1 MGLEEQIVQTLLK
14 KIAQVAEERHLG
26 EEEIKNLIDVSVKA
40 TLTDGIKA
48 MTDGMVTRLMKQ
60 IPEMIEQERAL
71 QTAFEQR
78 LYARWNKALDLFDAT
93 VILTREAGE
102 RFLRKQRKLVTKE
115 EKMLLEALIR
125 VHMCACQTAAAV
137 SVLLKSGFARDALA
151 RQRTLHELAVVA
163 SLLQKHGPS
172 LAERFLAHEIIETCA
187 AAEQYEQ
194 SYLRLGDEPPDPAN
208 LAKLQAERTRLCQR
222 FGEDFKNHYGWAAQ
236 IVVKSKRPKFEDLE
250 KAAGLDHVHPYYRMA
265 SYGVHA
271 TAKGLVFDIGSLQ
284 SLAGG
289 ARGLLAGASN
299 AGLADPGHGS
309 LISLNQ
315 CTAALLTSK
324 TDIEA
329 VASLQTLQS
338 FVDKAGQ
345 AFLEVHQEQ
354 VQEEKSR
361 INSLKQKKAQSN
373 LKIPL

>member
-1 MGLEEQIVQTLLK
+1 MDLEERIAQTLLK
-14 KIAQVAEERHLG
+14 KIAQVAEERHLS
-26 EEEIKNLIDVSVKA
+26 EEEIKNFIDASIQAALPKS
-40 TLTDGIKA
+40 IKA
-48 MTDGMVTRLMKQ
+48 MSDGMLSQLMQQ
-60 IPEMIEQERAL
+60 IPEMIEQERTL
-71 QTAFEQR
+71 QTAFEER
-78 LYARWNKALDLFDAT
+78 LYVRWGKALDLFDAT
-93 VILTREAGE
+93 IILTREAGE
-102 RFLRKQRKLVTKE
+102 RFLKKQRQRVTAE
-115 EKMLLEALIR
+115 EKMLLEALVR
-125 VHMCACQTAAAV
+125 VHVRACQTASAV

-163 SLLQKHGPS
+163 SLLKKHGPS

-194 SYLRLGDEPPDPAN
+194 SYHRLGGEPPDPAN
-208 LAKLQAERTRLCQR
+208 LARLQAERTRLGLT

-236 IVVKSKRPKFEDLE
+236 IAVKAKKPKFEDLE
-250 KAAGLDHVHPYYRMA
+250 KAAGLDHLRPYYRMA
-265 SYGVHA
+265 SYGDHA
-271 TAKGLVFDIGSLQ
+271 TSKGMVFDIGTLQ
-284 SLAGG
+284 NLVGG
-289 ARGLLAGASN
+289 PRGLLAGASN

-345 AFLEVHQEQ
+345 AFLEIHQEQ

-361 INSLKQKKAQSN
+361 LHSLEQKNEDLSQ
-373 LKIPL
+373 

>member
-1 MGLEEQIVQTLLK
+1 MNLEEQIAQTLLE
-14 KIAQVAEERHLG
+14 KIAQVAEERHLS
-26 EEEIKNLIDVSVKA
+26 EEEIKNLIDVSIKA
-40 TLTDGIKA
+40 ALTDGIRV
-48 MTDGMVTRLMKQ
+48 MSDEMVSRLMQQ
-60 IPEMIEQERAL
+60 IPEMIEQERNL

-78 LYARWNKALDLFDAT
+78 LYARWSKALDLFDAT

-102 RFLRKQRKLVTKE
+102 RFLKKQRQVVTTE

-125 VHMCACQTAAAV
+125 VHVRACQTAAAV

-163 SLLQKHGPS
+163 SLLKKHGPS

-194 SYLRLGDEPPDPAN
+194 SYHRLGGELPDPAN
-208 LAKLQAERTRLCQR
+208 LAKLQAERTRLCQQ

-236 IVVKSKRPKFEDLE
+236 IVVKAKKPKFEDLE
-250 KAAGLDHVHPYYRMA
+250 KAAGLDHLHPYYRMA
-265 SYGVHA
+265 SYGDHA
-271 TAKGLVFDIGSLQ
+271 TAKGMVFDIGSLQ
-284 SLAGG
+284 SLVGG
-289 ARGLLAGASN
+289 PRGLLAGASN
-299 AGLADPGHGS
+299 AGLADPGHSS

-354 VQEEKSR
+354 IQEEKSR
-361 INSLKQKKAQSN
+361 LNLLRQKKDDLSQ
-373 LKIPL
+373 